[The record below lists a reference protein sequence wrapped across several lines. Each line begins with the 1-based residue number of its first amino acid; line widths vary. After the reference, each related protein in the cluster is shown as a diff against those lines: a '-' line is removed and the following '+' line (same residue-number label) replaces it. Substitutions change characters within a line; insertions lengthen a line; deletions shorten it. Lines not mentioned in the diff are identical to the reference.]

1 MKTGRIAASADK
13 GTNFSQNRS
22 IRCGRFVLDLRRPV
36 VMGVLN
42 VTGDS
47 FFDGGRYLTS
57 RQISDRAGEMLAA
70 GAGIIDIGALSTRP
84 GTSGG
89 TATEE
94 EAALLP
100 AIEAVLEQFSD
111 ALISADTYRASVAKA
126 AVGAGASI
134 INDISGGTMDA
145 EMLDFISTTDAA
157 YVLMHIQGTPLN
169 MQQNPFYKDAVAEVK
184 AFFEQQLSVLSN
196 KGKNNIILDPGFGFG
211 KEVHHNYQLL
221 AKLDVF
227 KSLGYPVLAG
237 LSRKSMVNKVLK
249 VNSMNALN
257 GTTVLNTIAL
267 MHGADI
273 LRVHD
278 VKEAM
283 EAVELVNKL
292 KEVMSSGIISEL
304 K

>member
-1 MKTGRIAASADK
+1 MDTERNSASADK

-22 IRCGRFVLDLRRPV
+22 IRCGRFVLDLKRSV
-36 VMGVLN
+36 VMGILN

-47 FFDGGRYLTS
+47 FYDGGRYLS
-57 RQISDRAGEMLAA
+57 HQQIIDRVGEMMAA

-89 TATEE
+89 SAAEE
-94 EAALLP
+94 EAGLLP
-100 AIEAVLEQFSD
+100 ALEAVVTEFPE

-126 AVGAGASI
+126 AVSIGACM

-145 EMLDFISTTDAA
+145 DMLNYISTTDAA

-169 MQQNPFYKDAVAEVK
+169 MQQNPFYHDVVGEVK
-184 AFFEQQLSVLSN
+184 AFFEKQLCLLTA
-196 KGKNNIILDPGFGFG
+196 KGKENIILDPGFGFG
-211 KEVHHNYQLL
+211 KDVNHNYQLL
-221 AKLDVF
+221 EKLVVF
-227 KSLGYPVLAG
+227 KNLGFPLLAG
-237 LSRKSMVNKVLK
+237 LSRKSMINKVLN
-249 VNSMNALN
+249 VGPEEALN

-278 VKEAM
+278 VKEAV
-283 EAVELVNKL
+283 EAVKLVNAL
-292 KEVMSSGIISEL
+292 NEVRG
-304 K
+304 